1 LKGESILCFFS
12 ANFAILENLP
22 ITEGNYEKWPDKA
35 IIDLGSV
42 VDQVC
47 GVQDQYIEQF
57 SLRDSSHI
65 THLNNYRDK
74 PKVTK
79 DNATDPFIRDYVIP
93 DILKVRIVNLISERF
108 VI

>member
-1 LKGESILCFFS
+1 V
-12 ANFAILENLP
+12 NVAILENET
-22 ITEGNYEKWPDKA
+22 ITKGNYKGWPDKA

-57 SLRDSSHI
+57 GIGDSSHI
-65 THLNNYRDK
+65 THLNNYREK

-79 DNATDPFIRDYVIP
+79 DNATDPFIKDYVIP
-93 DILKVRIVNLISERF
+93 DLLKVRILVNLFSESF